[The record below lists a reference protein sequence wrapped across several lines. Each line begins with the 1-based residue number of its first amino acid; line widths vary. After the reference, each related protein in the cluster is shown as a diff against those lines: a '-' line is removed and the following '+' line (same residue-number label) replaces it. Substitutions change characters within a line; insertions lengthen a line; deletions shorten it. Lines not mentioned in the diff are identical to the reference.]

1 MKNKNKIKK
10 VILNLIV
17 FIIYLVFG
25 IASFPN
31 KKSVSNFNVMY
42 FAISLIFTSIIIAFI
57 YKDDLKKEFSSFR
70 KDTKKNLLGC
80 FKVFIILF
88 LITIFSN
95 FIIDKLIGW
104 TKIGTDSLIFPN
116 MSSIAIYTILVLC
129 IYMPFSE
136 GIIFTKTINNIF
148 DIKRFWPI
156 ISGVIYGI
164 MQAGFKFNNM
174 VFLASKIPYIII
186 GIIVAKVYDK
196 NKNVFY
202 PIFIWLFYYVFQLLI
217 QSSAYWL

>member
-1 MKNKNKIKK
+1 MKDKNKIKK

-42 FAISLIFTSIIIAFI
+42 FAICLIFTSIIITLI
-57 YKDDLKKEFSSFR
+57 YKDDLKKELSSFR
-70 KDTKKNLLGC
+70 KDTKKNLLEC

-156 ISGVIYGI
+156 ISGVIYSI

-217 QSSAYWL
+217 QSSAYFL

>member
-1 MKNKNKIKK
+1 MKDKNKIKK

-42 FAISLIFTSIIIAFI
+42 FAICLIFTSIIITLI
-57 YKDDLKKEFSSFR
+57 YKDDLKKELSSFR
-70 KDTKKNLLGC
+70 KDTKKNLLEC

-217 QSSAYWL
+217 QSSAYFL